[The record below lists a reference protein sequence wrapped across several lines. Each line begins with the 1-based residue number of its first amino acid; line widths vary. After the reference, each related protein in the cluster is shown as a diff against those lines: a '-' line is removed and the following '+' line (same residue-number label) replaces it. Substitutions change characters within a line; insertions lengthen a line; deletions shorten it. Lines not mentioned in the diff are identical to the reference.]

1 MRHLVQT
8 TCAVIIALGVSSL
21 GCGGSTVE
29 VDSPVDLPASFT
41 VDGSADLPTRWW
53 QLFEDVDLDGLV
65 DRALA
70 QNLTLEIGLNRL
82 EAANATARREGASV
96 YPTLDGSARFDY
108 AFAPEPQG
116 GESFSLSFATSYEID
131 VWGRLRAGRQA
142 ASHDAWAR
150 QEDLDAAAISLT
162 ADIATTWYQIV
173 EQRGQ
178 LALLEEQRL
187 IDESVLELVELR
199 FGLGRV
205 DAQDVIR
212 QRQKIESSR
221 ADRLRLQSN
230 IEVQIHRLALLLGES
245 PAEFDLPDTA
255 TLIDEPALPV
265 TGIPSELIQ
274 QRPDV
279 RAAYR
284 RVLAADRR
292 VAAAIADRF
301 PRLSLSGSLSTST
314 SLESVFVDWIGN
326 LGANL
331 LGPIFDG
338 GRRSAEVDRTRA
350 VAAEALNNY
359 GQTILTALGE
369 VEDALSRDRY
379 QLELIESLELQFE
392 LATESLERARDSY
405 QRGGVQFVTVL
416 DALTSQQAVQRSVL
430 SARRDLLH
438 YRIAL
443 CRALAGPWDLAED
456 MAQDRGGRSETTPDT
471 PVED

>member
-1 MRHLVQT
+1 MRHIVQT
-8 TCAVIIALGVSSL
+8 TCVVLLFSLGATNL
-21 GCGGSTVE
+21 GCGGATE
-29 VDSPVDLPASFT
+29 QVDSPVELPRAFT
-41 VDGSADLPTRWW
+41 VDGSADLPSRWW
-53 QLFEDVDLDGLV
+53 QLFQDGDLDGLV
-65 DRALA
+65 DRALV
-70 QNLTLEIGLNRL
+70 QSLTLEIGLNRL
-82 EAANATARREGASV
+82 QAAHATARREGASV
-96 YPTLDGSARFDY
+96 FPTLDGSARFDY
-108 AFAPEPQG
+108 AFAPGRQG
-116 GESFSLSFATSYEID
+116 GETFNLAFTTSYEVD

-142 ASHDAWAR
+142 ATHDALAR

-178 LALLEEQRL
+178 LELLEEQRL

-221 ADRLRLQSN
+221 ADRLRLRSN

-245 PAEFDLPDTA
+245 PAAFELPDTA
-255 TLIDEPALPV
+255 TLIDEPPLPI
-265 TGIPSELIQ
+265 TGIPTELIQ

-301 PRLSLSGSLSTST
+301 PRLSLAGSMSTST

-379 QLELIESLELQFE
+379 QLELIESLKLQLE
-392 LATESLERARDSY
+392 LATESLDRARESY

-430 SARRDLLH
+430 SAHRDLLH

-456 MAQDRGGRSETTPDT
+456 MAQDWGGPTET